1 MADGSESVGS
11 SQSTSAYISNVR
23 TDRARIKLEAQQL
36 ENRIRLLISEENKAK
51 RRVELAKQKAR
62 EILRAREEVQKG
74 LREREMAAKHLAK
87 LRERRRKDIAIDRQ
101 IIKEQI
107 LKKQEHHRMEK
118 LEKVRKFKIKK
129 GKDCQL
135 IQKRRLAEM
144 KALKARTLQARME
157 RNQRSRKLEDLQVK
171 KLRRSEM
178 IYAAKLNWEQHLKD
192 VEAKRLKQLE
202 AAERSV
208 LKRLR
213 NESIVQHEAQR
224 AQAMSNAMAHQE
236 K

>member
-1 MADGSESVGS
+1 MAESDSVQS

-51 RRVELAKQKAR
+51 RRVELAK
-62 EILRAREEVQKG
+62 
-74 LREREMAAKHLAK
+74 
-87 LRERRRKDIAIDRQ
+87 RRRKDIAIDRQ

-107 LKKQEHHRMEK
+107 LKRQEFQRMEK

-135 IQKRRLAEM
+135 IQKRRLNEL

-157 RNQRSRKLEDLQVK
+157 RNQRSRKQEQLQVK
-171 KLRRSEM
+171 KLQRSEM